1 MAAIIHALG
10 IDPKLAAVQLLGFVV
25 LMVLL
30 AKLARRTKN

>member
-10 IDPKLAAVQLLGFVV
+10 IDPKLVAVQLLGFVV

-30 AKLARRTKN
+30 VRVARRTKN